1 MEAGV
6 SHFPPDL
13 PPAGSGSLAD
23 TSTVT
28 IVVPA
33 GWADPGSDACPPEV
47 RRLLAAA
54 DPRDGAE
61 ALALGAR
68 LLDAWRSASASG
80 HERHR
85 RRVAELGQDLG
96 AQQRRAEG
104 LAEQLRAAEASA
116 AALRQ
121 AQGAMQAE
129 FAAALEGVRRR
140 CAAEVEEQQRLA
152 RAGGERDREAAE
164 RAGQQLLAVVESCRG
179 LVEAARADERGRA
192 AAEVREC
199 REQLR
204 AREVRGAN
212 PSVRG
217 RANEAAFRDL
227 VVRALGAQPG
237 FRVLDLEVP
246 GGDGG
251 GGAPRPESGDLRVQV
266 GDGGPDA
273 MTLMFENK
281 KYAGAVPRAEVEK
294 AHRDFRLHPE
304 CAALFF
310 VSEDSRI
317 TGHDRAHDVDM
328 ALVDGRPAFYLS
340 HFARCEDPA
349 AALLMLLAVVR
360 LWRARGRG
368 EDREASATGP
378 GPEVPG
384 PGELHEALAG
394 LRARFVRSFE
404 RVRALRTLW
413 ASCKRRMDAT
423 MREFAAEIEAA
434 VAHFESSLDG
444 DGGVEE
450 EEGGDGDLGDGAE
463 GRGKRGR
470 GGAGAG
476 TKRKRGG
483 MREVH

>member
-1 MEAGV
+1 MESV
-6 SHFPPDL
+6 PPPDL
-13 PPAGSGSLAD
+13 PPPPY

-28 IVVPA
+28 LVVPV

-47 RRLLAAA
+47 RRLLVAA

-104 LAEQLRAAEASA
+104 LAEQVRASEASA

-121 AQGAMQAE
+121 AQAAMQAE

-164 RAGQQLLAVVESCRG
+164 RAGQQLLAVVESCHG
-179 LVEAARADERGRA
+179 LVEAARADERERA

-237 FRVLDLEVP
+237 FRVLDLDGVD
-246 GGDGG
+246 GD
-251 GGAPRPESGDLRVQV
+251 GAPRPESGDLRVQV
-266 GDGGPDA
+266 GEDPA
-273 MTLMFENK
+273 VITLMFENK

-340 HFARCEDPA
+340 HFARCDDPA

-360 LWRARGRG
+360 LWRARGEG
-368 EDREASATGP
+368 REAPTMAP
-378 GPEVPG
+378 VPG
-384 PGELHEALAG
+384 PGELTEALAG

-444 DGGVEE
+444 NGGDGE
-450 EEGGDGDLGDGAE
+450 EEGEDDK
-463 GRGKRGR
+463 GKGK
-470 GGAGAG
+470 GKGKETGVG
-476 TKRKRGG
+476 TKRKRRGG
-483 MREVH
+483 SIDIDRP